1 MKFIVTN
8 KNKLDSISIVSG
20 QLIFARDERVIYL
33 DSDVRTPFT
42 QMIYLAT
49 EEWRQSL
56 IAPLQGFYFVE
67 ETSILWFFSSTKG
80 WEQITSAPDERL
92 VFDNY
97 ENFPA
102 KGKAGVLYCDP
113 KAIYQWNT
121 AAQEYVEMGKQI
133 WESI

>member
-49 EEWRQSL
+49 EE
-56 IAPLQGFYFVE
+56 
-67 ETSILWFFSSTKG
+67 
-80 WEQITSAPDERL
+80 
-92 VFDNY
+92 
-97 ENFPA
+97 
-102 KGKAGVLYCDP
+102 
-113 KAIYQWNT
+113 
-121 AAQEYVEMGKQI
+121 
-133 WESI
+133 